1 MGDPRFPRKHFDTPS
16 HPWQRQRIER
26 EVALR
31 RQYGLKNKREIWKA
45 NTRLRAMRRQA
56 RHLTAQAGAAQ
67 AQKETEQLL
76 ARLRRLALIEEGA
89 RLDDVLTIGEGA
101 LLDRRL
107 QTQVYLQGFASSVK
121 QARQMI
127 THGHITVDGAAVRV
141 PGMLVTR
148 EQEQTLAYSLY
159 SPFANDMHPMRPRRE
174 VEPAVEEAPEVEPP
188 READAKPKGGAK
200 PKDKPAKPKGEADAK
215 PKDKPAR
222 PKGEADAKPK
232 GGAKPKDKPAKPK
245 GEADAKPKGGA
256 KPKDKPAR
264 PKGEADAKPKARSSG
279 KQPVAKETE
288 A

>member
-1 MGDPRFPRKHFDTPS
+1 
-16 HPWQRQRIER
+16 
-26 EVALR
+26 VALR
-31 RQYGLKNKREIWKA
+31 HQYGLKNKREIWKI

-89 RLDDVLTIGEGA
+89 RLDDVLTISEEA
-101 LLDRRL
+101 LLDRRF

-127 THGHITVDGAAVRV
+127 IHGHITVDGAAVRV

-159 SPFANDMHPMRPRRE
+159 SPFASDMHPMRPRRE
-174 VEPAVEEAPEVEPP
+174 VETAAEETSTAEPP
-188 READAKPKGGAK
+188 READPKPKDGAKPKPTKPKDTDDAKPKGGAK
-200 PKDKPAKPKGEADAK
+200 PKSTK
-215 PKDKPAR
+215 PKDAD
-222 PKGEADAKPK
+222 DAKPK
-232 GGAKPKDKPAKPK
+232 GGAKPKS
-245 GEADAKPKGGA
+245 A
-256 KPKDKPAR
+256 KPKDT
-264 PKGEADAKPKARSSG
+264 DVAKPKPKPSG
-279 KQPVAKETE
+279 KKPTPKEAK